1 MKTPVLMLAAVMAVS
16 AVQASAATV
25 EDTDGNGSYSLEEMI
40 VAYPELTDGD
50 FAEMDADES
59 GDISEDELTA
69 AMENGVLAN

>member
-1 MKTPVLMLAAVMAVS
+1 MKTPVLMLTAVMAVS

-25 EDTDGNGSYSLEEMI
+25 EDTDGNGSYSLEEMS

>member
-25 EDTDGNGSYSLEEMI
+25 EDTDGNGSYSLDEML
-40 VAYPELTDGD
+40 VSYPELTDGD